1 MITMARIK
9 LLIPEQKIFSTEIAV
24 RITDLNY
31 GNHVG
36 NDALVRILHEA
47 RVQWLTSKNY
57 TELNIEG
64 ASLIMADLAVEY
76 KGESFYGD
84 LLIIEIAVGEI
95 SKAGF
100 ELYYIIHVNRNANN
114 ILIAKAKTGMV
125 CFNYEEKKVREIP
138 EKFAQLLSFIN

>member
-1 MITMARIK
+1 MNKMGRVK
-9 LLIPEQKIFSTEIAV
+9 LLIPEHKIFTTEIEV

-36 NDALVRILHEA
+36 NDAFVRIIHEA
-47 RVQWLTSKNY
+47 RVQWLAAENY

-84 LLIIEIAVGEI
+84 TLKVEIAVGEI
-95 SKAGF
+95 SRAGF
-100 ELYYIIHVNRNANN
+100 ELYYQINTNRNGNDLL
-114 ILIAKAKTGMV
+114 ILKAKTGMV
-125 CFNYEEKKVREIP
+125 CYNYDEKKVRELP
-138 EKFAQLLSFIN
+138 QKFSALLSNAN

>member
-1 MITMARIK
+1 MARIK
-9 LLIPEQKIFSTEIAV
+9 LLMPEQKIFSTEIAV
-24 RITDLNY
+24 RITDINY

-36 NDALVRILHEA
+36 NDAFVRLIHEA
-47 RVQWLTSKNY
+47 RVQWLSSNNY

-84 LLIIEIAVGEI
+84 VLKVEIAVGEI

-100 ELYYIIHVNRNANN
+100 ELYYLIHVNRNANN

-125 CFNYEEKKVREIP
+125 CYNYEEKKVRELP
-138 EKFAQLLSFIN
+138 ANFVEFLGFKN

>member
-1 MITMARIK
+1 MITMARVK

-36 NDALVRILHEA
+36 NDAFVRLIHEA
-47 RVQWLTSKNY
+47 RVKWLSSNNY

-125 CFNYEEKKVREIP
+125 CYNYEEKKVRELP
-138 EKFAQLLSFIN
+138 EKFVQLFSFKN

>member
-1 MITMARIK
+1 MARIK
-9 LLIPEQKIFSTEIAV
+9 LVIPEPQIFSTNIGV
-24 RITDLNY
+24 RITDINY

-36 NDALVRILHEA
+36 NDAFVRIVHEA
-47 RVQWLTSKNY
+47 RVQWLAAENY

-84 LLIIEIAVGEI
+84 VLKVEIAVGEI

-100 ELYYIIHVNRNANN
+100 ELYYQIIVNREGEN

-125 CFNYEEKKVREIP
+125 CYNYEEKKVRELP
-138 EKFAQLLSFIN
+138 QKFIELISKKN

>member
-1 MITMARIK
+1 MARVK
-9 LLIPEQKIFSTEIAV
+9 LIIPERKIFFTEIAV
-24 RITDLNY
+24 RITDINY

>member
-1 MITMARIK
+1 MIRVK
-9 LLIPEQKIFSTEIAV
+9 LLMPEHKIFSTEIAV
-24 RITDLNY
+24 RITDINY

-36 NDALVRILHEA
+36 NDAFVRFIHEA
-47 RVQWLTSKNY
+47 RVQWLAKENY

-84 LLIIEIAVGEI
+84 ILKIDIAVGEI
-95 SKAGF
+95 SRAGF
-100 ELYYIIHVNRNANN
+100 ELYYQIHVNRHEHR

-125 CFNYEEKKVREIP
+125 CYNYIEKKVSALP
-138 EKFAQLLSFIN
+138 EKFSALLQSTN

>member
-9 LLIPEQKIFSTEIAV
+9 LLIPEQKIFYTEIAV

-36 NDALVRILHEA
+36 NDAFVQLIHEA
-47 RVQWLTSKNY
+47 RVQWLSSNNY

-84 LLIIEIAVGEI
+84 VLKVEIAVGEI

-100 ELYYIIHVNRNANN
+100 ELYYLIHVNRNANN

-125 CFNYEEKKVREIP
+125 CYNYEEKKVRELP
-138 EKFAQLLSFIN
+138 EKFVQLLSFKN

>member
-1 MITMARIK
+1 MSRVK
-9 LLIPEQKIFSTEIAV
+9 LLIPEQRIFSTEIAV
-24 RITDLNY
+24 RITDINY

-36 NDALVRILHEA
+36 NDAFVRIVHEA
-47 RVQWLTSKNY
+47 RVQWLTAENY

-84 LLIIEIAVGEI
+84 VLKIDIAVGEI
-95 SKAGF
+95 SRAGF
-100 ELYYIIHVNRNANN
+100 EIYYQIHTIRNGDN

-125 CFNYEEKKVREIP
+125 CYNYEEKKVRELPI
-138 EKFAQLLSFIN
+138 KFITLLNSTN

>member
-1 MITMARIK
+1 MARIK
-9 LLIPEQKIFSTEIAV
+9 LLMPEQKIFSTEIAV
-24 RITDLNY
+24 RITDINY

-36 NDALVRILHEA
+36 NDAFVRLIHEV
-47 RVQWLTSKNY
+47 RVQWLSSNNY

-84 LLIIEIAVGEI
+84 VLKVEIAVGEI

-100 ELYYIIHVNRNANN
+100 ELYYLIHVNKNANN

-125 CFNYEEKKVREIP
+125 CYNYEEKKVRELP
-138 EKFAQLLSFIN
+138 EKFVQLLSFKN

>member
-9 LLIPEQKIFSTEIAV
+9 LLMPEQKIFSTEIAV
-24 RITDLNY
+24 RITDINY

-36 NDALVRILHEA
+36 NDAFVRLIHEA
-47 RVQWLTSKNY
+47 RVQWLSSNNY

>member
-1 MITMARIK
+1 MARIK
-9 LLIPEQKIFSTEIAV
+9 LLLPERKIFSTEIAV
-24 RITDLNY
+24 RITDINY

-36 NDALVRILHEA
+36 NDAFVRLIHEA
-47 RVQWLTSKNY
+47 RVQWLSSNNY

-84 LLIIEIAVGEI
+84 VLNVEIAVGEI

-100 ELYYIIHVNRNANN
+100 ELYYIIHVNRSANN

-125 CFNYEEKKVREIP
+125 CYNYEEKKVREIP
-138 EKFAQLLSFIN
+138 EKFVQLLSFKN

>member
-9 LLIPEQKIFSTEIAV
+9 LLMPEQKIFSTEIAV
-24 RITDLNY
+24 RITDINY

-36 NDALVRILHEA
+36 NDAFVRLIHEA
-47 RVQWLTSKNY
+47 RVQWLSSNNY

-84 LLIIEIAVGEI
+84 VLKVEIAVGEI

-100 ELYYIIHVNRNANN
+100 ELYYLIHVNRNAYN

-125 CFNYEEKKVREIP
+125 CYNYEEKKVRELP
-138 EKFAQLLSFIN
+138 EKFVQLLSFKN

>member
-1 MITMARIK
+1 MARVK
-9 LLIPEQKIFSTEIAV
+9 LLIPECKIFSIEIAV
-24 RITDLNY
+24 RITDINY
-31 GNHVG
+31 GSHVG

>member
-1 MITMARIK
+1 MGRVK
-9 LLIPEQKIFSTEIAV
+9 LLIPEHKIFSTEIAV
-24 RITDLNY
+24 RITDINY

-36 NDALVRILHEA
+36 NDAFVRLIHEA
-47 RVQWLTSKNY
+47 RVQWLARENY

-84 LLIIEIAVGEI
+84 ILKIDISVGEI
-95 SKAGF
+95 SRAGF
-100 ELYYIIHVNRNANN
+100 ELYYQIQVNRNENR

-125 CFNYEEKKVREIP
+125 CYNYAEKKVRELP
-138 EKFAQLLSFIN
+138 EKFSAILHSKN